1 MLFNFF
7 LLFITLATS
16 FMPGIRK
23 MQLCTD
29 IQKIIPYFYKYLL
42 MQIHIELRP
51 RTLITSFLL
60 EPLLNN

>member
-1 MLFNFF
+1 
-7 LLFITLATS
+7 
-16 FMPGIRK
+16 